1 MSYFESDQFDVEDI
15 TDGFHECEP
24 GWESF
29 GDDSPDETDL
39 WLWAVHGEREVSE

>member
-29 GDDSPDETDL
+29 SDEQDYDAADQWLRYEEMGDSK
-39 WLWAVHGEREVSE
+39 